1 MKKLVAYFSPTG
13 TTAKVARALAEAAD
27 ADLFEIKPSALYTHA
42 DLDWTN
48 PRSRSSVEMNNPDS
62 RPAIADKCDNMG
74 EYDVIFL
81 GFPIW
86 WYTAPTIIN
95 TFLESYDLDGKT
107 IVTFATSGGSGME
120 NVTESLSA
128 SCSGARLVIGKMF
141 RGGASSKQMQDWL
154 GSLDI

>member
-95 TFLESYDLDGKT
+95 TFLESYDLAGKT

-120 NVTESLSA
+120 NVSESLSK
-128 SCSGARLVIGKMF
+128 SCSGAKLFIGKMF

>member
-27 ADLFEIKPSALYTHA
+27 ADLFEIKPSAPYTRT

-62 RPAIADKCDNMG
+62 RPAIVGELDNMG

-95 TFLESYDLDGKT
+95 TFLESYDLSGKT

-120 NVTESLSA
+120 NVSESLSA
-128 SCSGARLVIGKMF
+128 SRSGAKLVIGNMF
-141 RGGASSKQMQDWL
+141 RGCASSKQMQEWL
-154 GSLDI
+154 SSLKI